1 MKYFI
6 HLSLKYFFPFSVL
19 FLFSFWYSHYTHVR
33 SLVLHLRSP
42 ILCSLVFF
50 LLFFKLD
57 DLFWFFFRLTDFS
70 YAVSS
75 LLLSPSHEYFISGD
89 VIFSYRISIW
99 LFVISISMLRF
110 HTCLLFIFSIKSL
123 NIFIMATFTSLS
135 VNFITRSSLCLWMKF
150 YRNTTMLVIC
160 IFLWL
165 FSRSIT
171 VLGDWARDCMT
182 LSLKYILSDLV
193 RNFCQSLLWISCTW
207 GHDAFCYHMTFLL
220 PQEVLHGAWQGLPHW
235 LGWNSKA
242 FQRWAVSGVSTQRSV
257 LQKGLFM
264 GPCGDLL
271 WYAYPCP
278 QPWICWELSWR
289 LLGTPVC
296 SSLTSV
302 RCPTHCRLA
311 AALSFSLCLFCS
323 EGCSA
328 LLGFASWPRRFG
340 RFFKAKHQGGRAA
353 HVWASFPQ
361 VLSPM
366 LPGVQRLKIIAIFIC
381 HL

>member
-1 MKYFI
+1 MIYFDFSSG
-6 HLSLKYFFPFSVL
+6 SL
-19 FLFSFWYSHYTHVR
+19 T
-33 SLVLHLRSP
+33 
-42 ILCSLVFF
+42 
-50 LLFFKLD
+50 
-57 DLFWFFFRLTDFS
+57 FS

-75 LLLSPSHEYFISGD
+75 LLLSLSHEYFISGD

-123 NIFIMATFTSLS
+123 NLFIMATFTSLS
-135 VNFITRSSLCLWMKF
+135 ANFITRSSLCLWMKL

-165 FSRSIT
+165 NHSTGRLSKRLYDFKLKILT
-171 VLGDWARDCMT
+171 IWASKKF
-182 LSLKYILSDLV
+182 LPVSAL
-193 RNFCQSLLWISCTW
+193 NLLHLRTW
-207 GHDAFCYHMTFLL
+207 CFLL
-220 PQEVLHGAWQGLPHW
+220 SHDLPAASGGAHGAWQGLPHW

-257 LQKGLFM
+257 LQKGLSM

-271 WYAYPCP
+271 WYAYPRP
-278 QPWICWELSWR
+278 QPRICWELSWR

-311 AALSFSLCLFCS
+311 AALGFSLCLFCS

-366 LPGVQRLKIIAIFIC
+366 LPGVQCLKIIAIFIC